1 MKAQKRRAHA
11 FTDTL
16 SQGSTRPLLTHCR
29 TMQSTQ
35 LAGGRTAA
43 RGAWHQSRGTTSFLH
58 PWPCSQ
64 SKLHAKAPASPAHMG
79 CMHSPQEPGLQLWG
93 ALLSFKAPKSLKER
107 LLHGGHRGQQ
117 RGCRSCQEGPADR
130 THICGT
136 DSPGHSEL
144 FRPGG
149 QWEPGG
155 LSWTECLQPPGTS
168 PPQHCLWD
176 GPRQPCAS
184 VVVFSAPQGS

>member
-1 MKAQKRRAHA
+1 MGA
-11 FTDTL
+11 
-16 SQGSTRPLLTHCR
+16 
-29 TMQSTQ
+29 
-35 LAGGRTAA
+35 TAA
-43 RGAWHQSRGTTSFLH
+43 SNGAAEAARKVLRTGLTSV
-58 PWPCSQ
+58 
-64 SKLHAKAPASPAHMG
+64 
-79 CMHSPQEPGLQLWG
+79 
-93 ALLSFKAPKSLKER
+93 
-107 LLHGGHRGQQ
+107 GQT
-117 RGCRSCQEGPADR
+117 A
-130 THICGT
+130 
-136 DSPGHSEL
+136 SPGHSEL